1 MAEPTGALARPDHL
15 STLDSWAWI
24 DATRDG
30 LVAFMLIAPGTTD
43 VTAADITAL
52 AGALGLAEPG
62 ELMPS
67 IGPRVNLC
75 EMIAT
80 VQIPEIGRSLSMQVT
95 AEWGSLV
102 RQGGTIVL
110 LLGAELLPASMAL
123 ADIRS
128 YIADS
133 IETGQLRSGKTSR
146 KLSPQQAELRACL
159 VCDRTERPLHPGPA
173 VPVGQDVVQETVICT
188 PCLTAGGI
196 AQ

>member
-1 MAEPTGALARPDHL
+1 MAEQTGALARPDHL
-15 STLDSWAWI
+15 STLNSWAWI

-30 LVAFMLIAPGTTD
+30 LVAFMLVAPGTTD
-43 VTAADITAL
+43 VTVTDIAAL
-52 AGALGLAEPG
+52 AGALGLAETG

-67 IGPRVNLC
+67 IGPRVDLC

-80 VQIPEIGRSLSMQVT
+80 VHIPEIGRSLSMQVT

-110 LLGAELLPASMAL
+110 LLGTDLLPTSAAL
-123 ADIRS
+123 TDIRA
-128 YIADS
+128 YIA
-133 IETGQLRSGKTSR
+133 EGVEAGQLRSGKTSR
-146 KLSPQQAELRACL
+146 KLSRRQAELRACL
-159 VCDRTERPLHPGPA
+159 VCAGGERPLHPGPA

-188 PCLTAGGI
+188 PCLTIGGI

>member
-1 MAEPTGALARPDHL
+1 MAERTGALARPDHL
-15 STLDSWAWI
+15 STLNSWAWI

-30 LVAFMLIAPGTTD
+30 LVAFMLVAPGTTD
-43 VTAADITAL
+43 VTATDITAL

-67 IGPRVNLC
+67 IGPRVDLC

-80 VQIPEIGRSLSMQVT
+80 VHIPEIGRSLSMQVT
-95 AEWGSLV
+95 NEWGRLV

-110 LLGAELLPASMAL
+110 LLGADLLPTSAAL
-123 ADIRS
+123 TDIRA
-128 YIADS
+128 YIA
-133 IETGQLRSGKTSR
+133 EGVEAGQIRSGKTSR
-146 KLSPQQAELRACL
+146 KLSQKQAELSACL
-159 VCDRTERPLHPGPA
+159 VCERGERPLHPGPA

-188 PCLTAGGI
+188 SCLTVGGI